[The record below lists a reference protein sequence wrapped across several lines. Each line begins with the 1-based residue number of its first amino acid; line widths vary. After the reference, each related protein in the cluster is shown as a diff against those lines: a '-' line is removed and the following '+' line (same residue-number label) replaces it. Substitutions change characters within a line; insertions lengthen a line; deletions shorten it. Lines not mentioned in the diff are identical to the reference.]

1 MGIIPDKYISEL
13 SKGIKK
19 KWAAHQDKPMK
30 GLAALSPLLV
40 FLCIYLVSSIIAQDF
55 YKIPI
60 SAAFLIA
67 SVYAVAT
74 TRGKSLEE
82 RITTF
87 SKGAGNKNVLLMIWI
102 FVLAGAFAATAKEI
116 GAIDATVNLA
126 LRILPG
132 KMLYAG
138 LFLAAC
144 FISMSIGTS
153 VGTIVALV
161 PVAAGIAQELAA
173 GGAEG
178 IAASVPFITAIIV
191 GGAFFGDNLSFISDT
206 TIAATQTQGC
216 SMRSKFYTNIL
227 LVLPAA
233 ITTLLIYAFSGNSIP
248 SVEAPAITFNEV
260 LKCLPYI
267 IVIIVA
273 LLGVNVLA
281 VLILG
286 IVSAAILGFA
296 YGSFNGIEFCTHIG
310 NGVMGM
316 GELIIVTM
324 LAGGV
329 LEMVR
334 LNGGI
339 DYLIQVVTAR
349 INSKRGAEF
358 AITGLTAL
366 ANVCTANNTIA
377 ILSVGDISRDIA
389 KQYKVSP
396 RRSASL
402 MDTASCFVQGVI
414 PYGAQLLMASGL
426 ALVSPVAIIPY
437 LYYPMCVGVAVIVS
451 IVIKKKN

>member
-1 MGIIPDKYISEL
+1 MQK
-13 SKGIKK
+13 IKTLR
-19 KWAAHQDKPMK
+19 
-30 GLAALSPLLV
+30 GLYALSPIIVLLT
-40 FLCIYLVSSIIAQDF
+40 IYLAGSIIAGDF
-55 YKIPI
+55 YRIPI
-60 SAAFLIA
+60 
-67 SVYAVAT
+67 AVAFMAAAIYAIIIT
-74 TRGKSLEE
+74 KGDSLNE
-82 RITTF
+82 RIDSF
-87 SKGAGNKNVLLMIWI
+87 SRGAANTRIMYMVWI
-102 FVLAGAFAATAKEI
+102 FVLAGAFAKTTEAM
-116 GAIDATVNLA
+116 GAIDATVVLA
-126 LRILPG
+126 RNAIPANYLP
-132 KMLYAG
+132 AG
-138 LFLAAC
+138 IFIASC
-144 FISMSIGTS
+144 FVSLSIGTS
-153 VGTIVALV
+153 VGTIVALT
-161 PVAAGIAQELAA
+161 PVVTTLAA
-173 GGAEG
+173 QIGCDVAWM
-178 IAASVPFITAIIV
+178 VAIVV

-227 LVLPAA
+227 LVAPAA
-233 ITTLLIYAFSGNSIP
+233 IITLLIYAFSGKGIS
-248 SVEAPAITFNEV
+248 SVEAPSMTFNEV
-260 LKCLPYI
+260 LKCLPYV

-273 LLGVNVLA
+273 LLGVNVLV

-377 ILSVGDISRDIA
+377 ILSVGDISRNIA

-426 ALVSPVAIIPY
+426 ALVSPVAIIPN
-437 LYYPMCVGVAVIVS
+437 LYYPMCVGLAVIVS